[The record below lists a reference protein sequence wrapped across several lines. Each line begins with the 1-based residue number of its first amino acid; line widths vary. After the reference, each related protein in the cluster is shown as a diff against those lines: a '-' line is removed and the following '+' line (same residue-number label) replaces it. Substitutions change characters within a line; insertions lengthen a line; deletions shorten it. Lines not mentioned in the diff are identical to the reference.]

1 MASQVSSKPSVT
13 RRTLILGVLCGLIAG
28 MLLPRGLMDETA
40 RLGSLSLRSLD
51 EANRQLIEHYQA
63 PLDQS
68 ALTDAALQGMVSM
81 LDEHSQVLSER
92 AYAQLRASA
101 RGAFAGVGMQV
112 GLRHERFSV
121 QRILPN
127 SPAASA
133 DIKVGDVIVKIDDRD
148 VVGWQLGRLI
158 DHLRGTV
165 GTTVDLELVRVVNED
180 LPRQTKTVSVVL
192 ERQELKAVYFRT
204 RLLENRVVYAAAEQ
218 CYDTLAQDIQG
229 ALRAQA
235 EPTTDVPIKG
245 LVLDLRGNPGGT
257 LTCAV
262 RTVDLFIDSGT
273 IVSTQSH
280 RGLES
285 YQASSTTPYLS
296 LPLAILVDGG
306 TASAAEIIAGALQDY
321 GRATVV
327 GSQTFAK
334 GSVQTLLPP
343 LANGSALKITTAS
356 YLTPRGRSF
365 SETGLL
371 PDIEVI
377 SLDENAVIR
386 AALQAIADPGVISAP
401 SSVE

>member
-1 MASQVSSKPSVT
+1 
-13 RRTLILGVLCGLIAG
+13 
-28 MLLPRGLMDETA
+28 MDETA
-40 RLGSLSLRSLD
+40 QLGSLSLRSLD
-51 EANRQLIEHYQA
+51 EANRLLIEHYQA
-63 PLDQS
+63 PLNES
-68 ALTDAALQGMVSM
+68 ALTDAALQGMVGT

-101 RGAFAGVGMQV
+101 RGEFAGVGMQV

-148 VVGWQLGRLI
+148 VVGWRLSRLI
-158 DHLRGTV
+158 DHLRGTA
-165 GTTVDLELVRVVNED
+165 GTNVDLELLRVENED

-192 ERQELKAVYFRT
+192 ERQELKAAYFRT

-218 CYDTLAQDIQG
+218 CYDTLAQDIKG
-229 ALRAQA
+229 ALRGKT

-257 LTCAV
+257 LTCAIK
-262 RTVDLFIDSGT
+262 TVDLFIDSGT
-273 IVSTQSH
+273 IVSTQSQ
-280 RGLES
+280 RGLS
-285 YQASSTTPYLS
+285 PIRSSATPYPS

-334 GSVQTLLPP
+334 GSVQTLLSP
-343 LANGSALKITTAS
+343 LANGSALKITTAF
-356 YLTPRGRSF
+356 YLTPKGRTF

-371 PDIEVI
+371 PDIEVS
-377 SLDENAVIR
+377 SLDENAAIR

>member
-1 MASQVSSKPSVT
+1 MASQMNSKPSVT

-28 MLLPRGLMDETA
+28 MLLPRGLVDETA

-51 EANRQLIEHYQA
+51 EANRQLIGHYQA

-81 LDEHSQVLSER
+81 LDEDSQVLSER
-92 AYAQLRASA
+92 AYAQLIAST

-112 GLRHERFSV
+112 GLRRERFSV

-133 DIKVGDVIVKIDDRD
+133 DIQVGDVIIKIDGRD
-148 VVGWQLGRLI
+148 VVGWQLSRVI
-158 DHLRGTV
+158 DHLRGTA
-165 GTTVDLELVRVVNED
+165 GTTVDLELSRVVNKD
-180 LPRQTKTVSVVL
+180 LPQHTKNVSVVL
-192 ERQELKAVYFRT
+192 ERQQLKAVYFRT
-204 RLLENRVVYAAAEQ
+204 RLLENRVVYAGAEQ
-218 CYDTLAQDIQG
+218 CYDTLDQDIKG

-235 EPTTDVPIKG
+235 ELETDAPIAG

-280 RGLES
+280 RGIES
-285 YQASSTTPYLS
+285 YQASRTTPYLS
-296 LPLAILVDGG
+296 LPLVILVDGS

-334 GSVQTLLPP
+334 GSVQTLLSP
-343 LANGSALKITTAS
+343 LANGSALKITTAH

-371 PDIEVI
+371 PDIEVS

>member
-1 MASQVSSKPSVT
+1 MAHQMSSKPAVT
-13 RRTLILGVLCGLIAG
+13 RSTLILGVLCGLIAG
-28 MLLPRGLMDETA
+28 MLLPRGFMDEA
-40 RLGSLSLRSLD
+40 AQLGSLSLRSLD

-63 PLDQS
+63 PLNQS

-101 RGAFAGVGMQV
+101 RGEFAGVGIQV

-121 QRILPN
+121 QRVLPN

-133 DIKVGDVIVKIDDRD
+133 DIKVGDVIVKIDDRE
-148 VVGWQLGRLI
+148 VVGWQLSRFI
-158 DHLRGTV
+158 DRLRGTV
-165 GTTVDLELVRVVNED
+165 GTTVDLELVRIVNED

-192 ERQELKAVYFRT
+192 ERQELKAAYFRT

-218 CYDTLAQDIQG
+218 CYDTLAQDIKG
-229 ALRAQA
+229 ALRGKT
-235 EPTTDVPIKG
+235 ESTTDVPIKG

-262 RTVDLFIDSGT
+262 STVDLFIDSGN
-273 IVSTQSH
+273 IVSTQSY

-285 YQASSTTPYLS
+285 YQASRTTPYLS

-306 TASAAEIIAGALQDY
+306 TASAAEVIAGALQDY

-327 GSQTFAK
+327 GSQTFGK
-334 GSVQTLLPP
+334 GSVQTLLSP
-343 LANGSALKITTAS
+343 LANGSALKITTAR

-365 SETGLL
+365 SEIGLL
-371 PDIEVI
+371 PDIEV
-377 SLDENAVIR
+377 SSMDENAVIR
-386 AALQAIADPGVISAP
+386 AALQAIADPGVISGP
-401 SSVE
+401 LSVE

>member
-1 MASQVSSKPSVT
+1 MANQMSSKPAVT
-13 RRTLILGVLCGLIAG
+13 RSTLILGVLCGLIAG
-28 MLLPRGLMDETA
+28 MLLPRGFMDEA
-40 RLGSLSLRSLD
+40 AQLGSLSLRSLD

-63 PLDQS
+63 PLNQS

-101 RGAFAGVGMQV
+101 RGEFAGVGIQV

-121 QRILPN
+121 QRVLPN

-133 DIKVGDVIVKIDDRD
+133 DIKVGDVIVKIDDREI
-148 VVGWQLGRLI
+148 VGWQLSRLI
-158 DHLRGTV
+158 DRLRGTV
-165 GTTVDLELVRVVNED
+165 GTTVDLELVRIVNED

-204 RLLENRVVYAAAEQ
+204 HLLENRIVYAAAEQ
-218 CYDTLAQDIQG
+218 CYDALAQDIQG
-229 ALRAQA
+229 ALRAQTKR
-235 EPTTDVPIKG
+235 TTDVPIKG

-262 RTVDLFIDSGT
+262 ATVDLFIDSGT

-334 GSVQTLLPP
+334 GSVQTLLSP
-343 LANGSALKITTAS
+343 LANGSALKITTAH
-356 YLTPRGRSF
+356 YLTPKGRSF

-371 PDIEVI
+371 PDIEV
-377 SLDENAVIR
+377 SSSDENAVIR
-386 AALQAIADPGVISAP
+386 AALQAIADPRVISAP